1 MPRDIPIP
9 PPQHI
14 IDGTLFRRSALQ
26 GASRAERLEEQAR
39 RKARRML
46 RDAEQQAESLCQH
59 GYQAGYQQGILEA
72 LQHVAAYLAASQAM
86 AWHWRE
92 RLDERARAMLA
103 AAVEHPD
110 TLLLVIDE
118 WLRGQERADA
128 TLQLTLPKSAR
139 AHKARLMALLAEHWP
154 GSIQLD
160 YHSEP
165 HCIMRCGD
173 QLAEFAP
180 ELYVEP
186 ASRQL
191 QQYLDELPKD
201 CRNISD
207 QALRDWI
214 AQWERQVSRTAVME
228 PIRD

>member
-1 MPRDIPIP
+1 MPRDIPTP
-9 PPQHI
+9 HLQHI
-14 IDGTLFRRSALQ
+14 IDGTLLRRSALQ
-26 GASRAERLEEQAR
+26 GASRAERLEQQAR
-39 RKARRML
+39 RNAQRLL
-46 RDAEQQAESLCQH
+46 RDAEQQAETLRQH
-59 GYQAGYQQGILEA
+59 GYQAGYQQGLLDA

-92 RLDERARAMLA
+92 RLVEHARAMLA
-103 AAVEHPD
+103 SAVDHPD
-110 TLLLVIDE
+110 TLLLLLDE

-139 AHKARLMALLAEHWP
+139 AHQATLMALLAEQWP

-160 YHSEP
+160 YHAEP
-165 HCIMRCGD
+165 RCVMRCGD

-180 ELYVEP
+180 ELYVEA

-191 QQYLDELPKD
+191 QQCLDELPKD

-207 QALRDWI
+207 QALREWI
-214 AQWERQVSRTAVME
+214 AQWEQQIFDISDRSSE
-228 PIRD
+228 

>member
-9 PPQHI
+9 HPQHI
-14 IDGTLFRRSALQ
+14 IDGTLLRCSALH
-26 GASRAERLEEQAR
+26 GASRAKRLEEQAR
-39 RKARRML
+39 RIVQRML
-46 RDAEQQAESLCQH
+46 RDAEQQAESLRQH
-59 GYQAGYQQGILEA
+59 GYQAGYQQGILDA

-86 AWHWRE
+86 AWHWRD
-92 RLDERARAMLA
+92 RLDEHARAMLA

-110 TLLLVIDE
+110 TLLLLIDE

-128 TLQLTLPKSAR
+128 TLQLTLPKSTR
-139 AHKARLMALLAEHWP
+139 AHQARLIALLAEHWP

-160 YHSEP
+160 YHAEP
-165 HCIMRCGD
+165 RCIMRCGD

-191 QQYLDELPKD
+191 QQCLDALPKD

-207 QALRDWI
+207 QALREWI
-214 AQWERQVSRTAVME
+214 AQWDHVQQDTSSSVSAMA
-228 PIRD
+228 